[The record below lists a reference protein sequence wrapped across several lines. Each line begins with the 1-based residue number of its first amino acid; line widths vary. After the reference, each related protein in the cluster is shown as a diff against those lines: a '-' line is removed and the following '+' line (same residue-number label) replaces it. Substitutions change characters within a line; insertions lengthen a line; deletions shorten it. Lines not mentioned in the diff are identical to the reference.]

1 MYANPIHPGHIECLE
16 LSLDH
21 ADEIW
26 VIVNNDY
33 QAQLKRGVPSFQSE
47 QFRLKIVAA
56 LRSVNRVFLSVD
68 QDESVCKTLEM
79 VIDEAKSLRLYSEI
93 IFTKWGDRFAAEIP
107 EAVLLKKAWVR
118 IVDGLWAKL
127 YHSSELIQPLGIN

>member
-33 QAQLKRGVPSFQSE
+33 QAQLKQGVPSFQSE
-47 QFRLKIVAA
+47 QFRLKVVAA
-56 LRSVNRVFLSVD
+56 LRSVNRVFLSID
-68 QDESVCKTLEM
+68 QDESVCKTLEI
-79 VIDEAKSLRLYSEI
+79 VIDEAKSL
-93 IFTKWGDRFAAEIP
+93 
-107 EAVLLKKAWVR
+107 
-118 IVDGLWAKL
+118 GLFQKL
-127 YHSSELIQPLGIN
+127 FSLNEVIDLQQRYPRQYF